1 MALWGGVKSES
12 KLESSNK
19 EKLFYK
25 LYVLHNDITKD
36 YQDLLQDS
44 IKPFSDFSTLH
55 FINTSNTFAKQ
66 WSDISHKAH
75 YAKEMLYKILLSSNF
90 PKYDKI
96 IVSDV
101 DVVFLG
107 DVSKSFL
114 EFDTDDDIYISGV
127 KMNNPN
133 DLFPLTNWKEGYKKF
148 NDKELESI
156 QYGVGGGYLIA
167 NLKKWRE
174 DNIESKMIDF
184 LQNNANK
191 LIQAEQDILNI
202 ICYPKIGKL
211 SPAHIVG
218 NAMWEIYGE
227 SWEKYKPNVYLYDE
241 LKDARLNPIQIHY
254 IGDCKPWHTPSTPK
268 SDIWYKYLAQSPFAK
283 IHLEN
288 LENIIIKK
296 YLKTTLPYRIK
307 SYIKRNPTFLLQY
320 RFYTKVL
327 NKIKRKYL

>member
-1 MALWGGVKSES
+1 MLKYQDFLKMRRKMKIIPIMFCFDKNYCIPASIAFNHFFAIQQNIALWGGVKLES

-133 DLFPLTNWKEGYKKF
+133 DLFPLTNWKK
-148 NDKELESI
+148 
-156 QYGVGGGYLIA
+156 A
-167 NLKKWRE
+167 
-174 DNIESKMIDF
+174 
-184 LQNNANK
+184 
-191 LIQAEQDILNI
+191 
-202 ICYPKIGKL
+202 
-211 SPAHIVG
+211 
-218 NAMWEIYGE
+218 
-227 SWEKYKPNVYLYDE
+227 
-241 LKDARLNPIQIHY
+241 
-254 IGDCKPWHTPSTPK
+254 
-268 SDIWYKYLAQSPFAK
+268 
-283 IHLEN
+283 
-288 LENIIIKK
+288 
-296 YLKTTLPYRIK
+296 IK
-307 SYIKRNPTFLLQY
+307 SLM
-320 RFYTKVL
+320 TKS
-327 NKIKRKYL
+327 